1 MKIKPSTFP
10 PQIPWGFLSSWLQVA
25 GRQPQQA
32 GLPRGMMV
40 RVSVHT
46 ERLLVSPRR
55 LIGIQGSATAL
66 LQQPHPSPWDIR
78 TRMELCSEMGVH
90 GGTKYLVCIPSCS
103 SLPS

>member
-10 PQIPWGFLSSWLQVA
+10 PQIPWGLLSSWLQVA

-40 RVSVHT
+40 RVSVHA

-55 LIGIQGSATAL
+55 LIGIQGSL
-66 LQQPHPSPWDIR
+66 LHHRTPAAASSIAVGHPNGD
-78 TRMELCSEMGVH
+78 GAVQ
-90 GGTKYLVCIPSCS
+90 
-103 SLPS
+103 